1 MLAFYL
7 LKFYLL
13 LLFSRLSNNIRTR
26 TVAGSVSWLY
36 RKHPKSMPLL
46 VEKESLL

>member
-1 MLAFYL
+1 MLTFYL
-7 LKFYLL
+7 LKVYLL

-36 RKHPKSMPLL
+36 GILTKIGISAKA
-46 VEKESLL
+46 V